1 MAPRAC
7 SSAATFRRAAEETG
21 DRPRFSI
28 VANRSVN
35 RETAKLWSVPGL
47 SRLPAALRGAP
58 VDGRSSALVL
68 AHGCLG
74 ARAAAHH
81 GKLRDPV
88 SSESCFLRPGARRPA
103 ALRNGKPAHATLRS
117 ARRAIDFLRLPLIA
131 AVGMLFY
138 GEPLG
143 MPILRG
149 AAVIFAGTYYSI
161 RRESR
166 QPGTDHGL

>member
-21 DRPRFSI
+21 DRPRFPICRQSI
-28 VANRSVN
+28 GEQRNSKTVVCPRFVP
-35 RETAKLWSVPGL
+35 TA
-47 SRLPAALRGAP
+47 RCAARRT
-58 VDGRSSALVL
+58 VDGRGSALVF
-68 AHGCLG
+68 AHGGLG
-74 ARAAAHH
+74 ARAASHH
-81 GKLRDPV
+81 GQLRDPV

-143 MPILRG
+143 MPILLG

-166 QPGTDHGL
+166 QPG